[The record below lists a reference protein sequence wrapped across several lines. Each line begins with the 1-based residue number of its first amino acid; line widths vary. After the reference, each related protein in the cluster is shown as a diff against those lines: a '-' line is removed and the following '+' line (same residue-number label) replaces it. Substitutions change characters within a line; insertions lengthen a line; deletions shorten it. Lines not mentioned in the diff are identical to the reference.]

1 LEAEETTR
9 HIRAG
14 KRVIKLAMT
23 WNSKVSFVLQDN
35 LQLRRITPLDILKE
49 PTESDEEL
57 FASDFAIMTGELSQ
71 LITDV
76 IDALGG
82 EDHS

>member
-1 LEAEETTR
+1 M
-9 HIRAG
+9 H
-14 KRVIKLAMT
+14 
-23 WNSKVSFVLQDN
+23 DN

-49 PTESDEEL
+49 SAETDEEL
-57 FASDFAIMTGELSQ
+57 FDSDFAIMTGELSQ

-82 EDHS
+82 EDHGH

>member
-1 LEAEETTR
+1 
-9 HIRAG
+9 
-14 KRVIKLAMT
+14 MT
-23 WNSKVSFVLQDN
+23 WNGKVSFVLHDN

-49 PTESDEEL
+49 SAESDEEL
-57 FASDFAIMTGELSQ
+57 FDSDFAIMTGELSQ

-82 EDHS
+82 EDHGH